1 MTIGPDPRP
10 SAAQSAADA
19 PASPDIR
26 RAAGE
31 SSVRVPAGTDED
43 AAATV
48 DRSGEAAYAAPEVR
62 LDGGR
67 GRRQLAYETWVLVFA
82 LLAGLPG
89 TAVAIFLLLTQGF
102 SARTQWTFGLIII
115 GAWLGFA
122 FALRERVIRP
132 LQTLSNL
139 LAALLEG
146 DYSIRSRGA
155 TSHDALGLAMLEV
168 NALGQTLREQRLG
181 ALEATALL
189 RKVMDEI
196 DVAVFAFDEELKL
209 RVVNRAAERLVD
221 QAAERMRGRTAQALG
236 LEVFLDGDQLRI
248 FDGAFPGAPR
258 GRWEIRR
265 STFRQGGLPHQL
277 LVISDVSRTLREEE
291 LAAWQRLIR
300 VLSHEI
306 NNSLAPIKSIAG
318 SLISM
323 LQRPKRP
330 ADADEDLSRGLEII
344 AGRSDAL
351 SRFMQ
356 SYARLARLPAPR
368 LTSLDVETWVRRVV
382 SLETRMDVQVEPGPG
397 LTIDADGDQLDQLLI
412 NLVRNAVDASLET
425 GGGVR
430 VSWKTVDGH
439 VDIWVRDQGHGIEDT
454 TNLFVPFFTT
464 KPSGSG
470 IGLALSRQ
478 ITEAHRGTLTL
489 ENVTRPRGCVAR
501 LRLPIHASE

>member
-1 MTIGPDPRP
+1 M
-10 SAAQSAADA
+10 
-19 PASPDIR
+19 
-26 RAAGE
+26 
-31 SSVRVPAGTDED
+31 
-43 AAATV
+43 
-48 DRSGEAAYAAPEVR
+48 
-62 LDGGR
+62 
-67 GRRQLAYETWVLVFA
+67 AYETRVLMFA
-82 LLAGLPG
+82 LLAGMPG
-89 TAVAIFLLLTQGF
+89 AALSVILLVWHGF
-102 SARTQWTFGLIII
+102 EPKVQWTFGLLVV
-115 GAWLGFA
+115 GLWLGFA
-122 FALRERVIRP
+122 FTLRDRVVRP

-155 TSHDALGLAMLEV
+155 TTQDALGLAMLEV

-196 DVAVFAFDEELKL
+196 DVAIFAFDAEGKL
-209 RVVNRAAERLVD
+209 RVVNHAGENLLG
-221 QAAERMRGRTAQALG
+221 QAAERMRGRTAKALD
-236 LEVFLDGDQLRI
+236 LEEFLEGEPQRI
-248 FDGAFPGAPR
+248 FDGAFAGATR

-265 STFRQGGLPHQL
+265 SQFRQGGLPHQL

-318 SLISM
+318 SLRS
-323 LQRPKRP
+323 LLARPERP
-330 ADADEDLSRGLEII
+330 RDADEDLLRGLDVI

-368 LTSLDVETWVRRVV
+368 LALLDVGTWIRRVV
-382 SLETRMDVQVEPGPG
+382 SLETRLPVAVENGPA
-397 LTIDADGDQLDQLLI
+397 ISINADGDQLDQLLI

-430 VSWKTVDGH
+430 VGWHRDNGH
-439 VDIWVRDQGHGIEDT
+439 VDVWIRDEGPGLADT
-454 TNLFVPFFTT
+454 ANLFVPFFTT
-464 KPSGSG
+464 KPNGSG

-478 ITEAHRGTLTL
+478 ITEAHRGSLTL
-489 ENVTRPRGCVAR
+489 ENADKPRGCVAR
-501 LRLPIHASE
+501 LRLPVKPAP